1 MEGTVVNLIWVTTLV
16 EVELTSDVA
25 VVVYVEDWTIVAVV
39 LLIGVV

>member
-1 MEGTVVNLIWVTTLV
+1 MNLIWVTTLV